1 MSDDLVEIDL
11 NLDEDRENGPFPAE
25 SEDEAFDD
33 TRLIQDDGG
42 DEEDEVSAKIDW
54 KTVIPLGVLQFV
66 ERWNSDSIYAF
77 VSWLGEGFSVWDIIF
92 LCFSDNSSF
101 NQ

>member
-1 MSDDLVEIDL
+1 MSDDLEEIDL
-11 NLDEDRENGPFPAE
+11 NLDEDR
-25 SEDEAFDD
+25 DEAFDD

-42 DEEDEVSAKIDW
+42 EEDDEVSAKIDW

-77 VSWLGEGFSVWDIIF
+77 VSWLGEYPTSTRCVLLWGNTSW
-92 LCFSDNSSF
+92 LYRGA
-101 NQ
+101 